1 MSWFQK
7 DLTTLAFLWRL
18 ERADGWHWGS
28 RRMTVTLCAMG

>member
-18 ERADGWHWGS
+18 ERVDGVALGFTSHDRDCSAVG
-28 RRMTVTLCAMG
+28 